1 MMVKVFER
9 IVYDQV
15 YAYLEEHSIIFK
27 YQSGFRA
34 IHSIVAAFL
43 EATDPWHKSMPLFS
57 FWPQDRFIAIKQLR
71 HIW

>member
-1 MMVKVFER
+1 MVKVFER

-43 EATDPWHKSMPLFS
+43 EATDP
-57 FWPQDRFIAIKQLR
+57 
-71 HIW
+71 